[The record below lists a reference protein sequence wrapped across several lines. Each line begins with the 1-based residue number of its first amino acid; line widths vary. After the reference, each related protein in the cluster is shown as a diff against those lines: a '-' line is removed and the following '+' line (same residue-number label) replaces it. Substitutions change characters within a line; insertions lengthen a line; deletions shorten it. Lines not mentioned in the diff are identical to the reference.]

1 MENRKFK
8 YDFFISYKHG
18 KRDSKISG
26 YLQKKL
32 EGYKIPKE
40 IKKRCGKEKITRV
53 FRDKEE
59 LSVTVDLTLEIEE
72 QLKNTEYLVVMC
84 SPQSKQSQ
92 WVNREVETF
101 LKYRG
106 WEYVLPVLIE
116 GEPRDSFPEI
126 LNEREMLA
134 ADVRG
139 KTFGQI
145 KKKCKKEILRLLAPA
160 LKCSYDELR
169 QRNRAYASKRFAMLG
184 FGLAVLALAFGGYA
198 WRQSVKI
205 QENYWKNLESQAGL
219 LADKSTELLEG
230 GNREAA
236 LLVAM
241 EALPDYEGSKEKPLV
256 GKAQIALEDALYL
269 YDPISS
275 ITSAYPLH
283 TLKMDNSMK
292 KVYAL
297 NDEKSVLIS
306 CDDKNIIYVW
316 DLATG
321 DLKCKYTLFDELEL
335 NCDALYSGL
344 NNSVYICSSKKIVL
358 FDYETGQTI
367 WELNKEEFDT
377 EYMGNWTH
385 YVLSPSK
392 NKMLLLGG
400 EYAWIIDAQTA
411 ETIDSFVMEIEG
423 WKSDSA
429 VWNPN
434 EKEIAMIDDGFFD
447 AGKLVLVDLD
457 TKEKT
462 IIKTF
467 DDWISIKVA
476 YKSEDILSYVWV
488 RTNDYSL
495 GYTFSYGDYYVAE
508 VDCNSGEALWEYT
521 GQTVIRDSDLN
532 IRYVYEED
540 DGEVYD
546 LTIVTAGS
554 EVVAL
559 CDGKMWAEFN
569 YDSEIVGTIP
579 NGIGE
584 QHITKNGTN
593 YFVHWGIKVIL
604 NEFYNSTS
612 LGLDNIY
619 YAEGIQNKGIVAFP
633 GFGGGTLYVYEPMK
647 DKEYEELEDSNANYI
662 AYSPNWKYRI
672 GKDSSEEDY
681 RDGILKVWNLENDK
695 LVYRQ
700 EFFYDYDS
708 NSGDF
713 LQQFGF
719 LNDQYFYYT
728 TYYDFVVIDVE
739 TLETVVSYH
748 HEPTGEWYRDQIEDT
763 LCVVDGEN
771 PGAYFTD
778 GQYNIYFYS
787 IKDQQCSVIIDEELR
802 SNLQETYFNGSYS
815 LYFMTDPTGKHL
827 FLTNS
832 PYDHDAVE
840 NKILVWNVKEG
851 KVCTEFFASYD
862 LIKGINA
869 AFTKDGMSMAF
880 QNKADGLQVMDLTD
894 YSVKKMPILG
904 ENHLAMWFSEDGR
917 YIFVYTYDY
926 FLRIYDIAEEKLT
939 QNMECEP
946 ATLKLHYFEGDNLY
960 ISSAY
965 TSAQPV
971 MYCYRRTE
979 EGIYDCYSIVENC
992 EFIAN
997 GKVYVRSGSENDL
1010 CVYRHRSLNEL
1021 LDVAREILD
1030 GRELTDIEKQRYS
1043 ID

>member
-101 LKYRG
+101 IKYRG
-106 WEYVLPVLIE
+106 WEHVLPVLIE
-116 GEPRDSFPEI
+116 GEPKDSFPEI

-139 KTFGQI
+139 KTFGQF

-160 LKCSYDELR
+160 LGCSYDELR
-169 QRNRAYASKRFAMLG
+169 QRNKAYASKRIAALG
-184 FGLAVLALAFGGYA
+184 LCLAALAVGFGGYA
-198 WRQSVKI
+198 WRQSVRI
-205 QENYWKNLESQAGL
+205 QENYWKNLENQAGL
-219 LADKSTELLEG
+219 LADKATDLLEG
-230 GNREAA
+230 GDREAA

-241 EALPDYEGSKEKPLV
+241 EALPAYEGSEEKPLV
-256 GKAQIALEDALYL
+256 GKAQIALEDTLYL
-269 YDPISS
+269 YDQSSS
-275 ITSAYPLH
+275 ITAARPIR

-292 KVYAL
+292 NVYAL

-306 CDDKNIIYVW
+306 CDEKNIVYVW

-321 DLKCKYTLFDELEL
+321 DLKYKYTLFDELEL

-344 NNSVYICSSKKIVL
+344 DNSVYICSSTKIVL
-358 FDYETGQTI
+358 FNYETGQTL
-367 WELNKEEFDT
+367 WELNKDEFDT
-377 EYMGNWTH
+377 EYMGNWTR

-392 NKMLLLGG
+392 SKLLLLGG
-400 EYAWIIDAQTA
+400 EYAWIIDAQTS
-411 ETIDSFVMEIEG
+411 ETIDSFMMEMEE
-423 WKSDSA
+423 WTSDSA

-434 EKEIAMIDDGFFD
+434 EEEIAMVDDGFFD
-447 AGKLVLVDLD
+447 QGKLVLVDLN
-457 TKEKT
+457 TKEQKV
-462 IIKTF
+462 IKTF
-467 DDWISIKVA
+467 DDWISINVA
-476 YKSEDILSYVWV
+476 YKSEDKLSYVWL

-495 GYTFSYGDYYVAE
+495 GYTFTYGDYYVAE
-508 VDCNSGEALWEYT
+508 FDCNRGETVWEYT

-532 IRYVYEED
+532 VHHVYEED
-540 DGEVYD
+540 DGEIYD
-546 LTIVTAGS
+546 LTVVTAGS
-554 EVVAL
+554 EVIAL
-559 CDGKMWAEFN
+559 RDGKVWAEFA

-579 NGIGE
+579 NGLGE
-584 QHITKNGTN
+584 QHITKNGIN

-604 NEFYNSTS
+604 NEFYDSTP

-619 YAEGIQNKGIVAFP
+619 YAEGIQNKGVVAFP

-647 DKEYEELEDSNANYI
+647 DTDYVELEDSDANDI
-662 AYSPNWKYRI
+662 SYSPNLKYRI

-681 RDGILKVWNLENDK
+681 RDGILKIWNLETDE
-695 LVYRQ
+695 LIYRQ
-700 EFFYDYDS
+700 EFFYDYDT
-708 NSGDF
+708 NSGDY

-719 LNDQYFYYT
+719 LNNQYFYYT

-739 TLETVVSYH
+739 TLETVASYH
-748 HEPTGEWYRDQIEDT
+748 HEPTGEWYSDRVEEDF
-763 LCVVDGEN
+763 CVVDGEN
-771 PGAYFTD
+771 LGAYFTD
-778 GQYNIYFYS
+778 GQYNLYFYS
-787 IKDQQCSVIIDEELR
+787 IKDQQCSVIIDSERRRE
-802 SNLQETYFNGSYS
+802 LQETYFDGSYS
-815 LYFMTDPTGKHL
+815 LYFMADPTGNHL

-832 PYDHDAVE
+832 PYDHEAAE
-840 NKILVWNVKEG
+840 NKILVWNVKEA
-851 KVCTEFFASYD
+851 KVCTEFFVPYSLTD
-862 LIKGINA
+862 GFEA
-869 AFTKDGMSMAF
+869 AFTQDGMSMAF
-880 QNKADGLQVMDLTD
+880 QNKADGLQVMDFTD
-894 YSVKKMPILG
+894 YSVKKMPISG
-904 ENHLAMWFSEDGR
+904 ENHLGVWFSEDER

-926 FLRIYDIAEEKLT
+926 FLRVYDTVEEKLI
-939 QNMECEP
+939 QNLECEA

-971 MYCYRRTE
+971 MYCYRKTE
-979 EGIYDCYSIVENC
+979 DGVYDCYSIVENC
-992 EFIAN
+992 EMIAR
-997 GKVYVRSGSENDL
+997 GKAYIRSGSENNL
-1010 CVYRHRSLNEL
+1010 YIYRHRGLNEM
-1021 LDVAREILD
+1021 LDMAREILG
-1030 GRELTDIEKQRYS
+1030 GRELTEVEKQRYS